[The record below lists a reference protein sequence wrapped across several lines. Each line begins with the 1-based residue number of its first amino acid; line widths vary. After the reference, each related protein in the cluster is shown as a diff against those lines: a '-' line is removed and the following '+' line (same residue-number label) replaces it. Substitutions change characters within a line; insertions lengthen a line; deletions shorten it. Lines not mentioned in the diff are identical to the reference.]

1 MRSILGKL
9 ILAPAIL
16 AAAAFAANSAMAE
29 SNVKVPFSFTAAGK
43 VWPAGTYTIEKDMLA
58 GTVTLKSA
66 VSSESFTYL
75 LGPGDP
81 NPTDEHITLRF
92 DSAGGTHALRSVQY
106 GPQITAQLDRPS
118 RHEANMAASGR

>member
-16 AAAAFAANSAMAE
+16 AAAALTANSAMAE

-43 VWPAGTYTIEKDMLA
+43 VWPAGEYSIQKDMLA
-58 GTVTLKSA
+58 GTVTLKSE
-66 VSSESFTYL
+66 VSSESLTCL

-81 NPTDEHITLRF
+81 NPTDNKITLKF
-92 DSAGGTHALRSVQY
+92 DNIGGTHALRTVQY
-106 GPQITAQLDRPS
+106 GPQITSQLDRQS
-118 RHEANMAASGR
+118 KHEADMAASGR